1 MKCWAK
7 TVSDCC
13 GAQSREHYI
22 TKGLFD
28 NKMLYVVNA
37 PFIGGESKEISKAS
51 LTKKCLCKKHN
62 ELLSIYDDEAI
73 KFGKSLEYA
82 LSLSI
87 KRRDSK
93 LKKFSI
99 HKKKVN
105 RELFSR
111 WFIKTYLGLHQFFK
125 YTSEFD
131 ESHLAS
137 LVYSKGKISGF
148 VTLNFT
154 MQQDED
160 FEIKQAV
167 SIAPI
172 EKNGRTH
179 GMEIELYGVRI
190 RGYFHK
196 SIRPKIK
203 PLRLNFNEYK
213 QGLSCVVEVL

>member
-1 MKCWAK
+1 M
-7 TVSDCC
+7 SDCC
-13 GAQSREHYI
+13 GTQSREHYI

-28 NKMLYVVNA
+28 NKMLYVENA
-37 PFIGGESKEISKAS
+37 PFLGGESREISKAS

-82 LSLSI
+82 LNLSI

-93 LKKFSI
+93 LRKFSV
-99 HKKKVN
+99 HKKKISK
-105 RELFSR
+105 ELFTR
-111 WFIKTYLGLHQFFK
+111 WFIKTYLGLYEFFK

-131 ESHLAS
+131 ESYLAS
-137 LVYSKGKISGF
+137 LVYSEDKISDF

-154 MQQDED
+154 MLQDED
-160 FEIKQAV
+160 FEIKQTV
-167 SIAPI
+167 SIAAI

-190 RGYFHK
+190 RGSFHK
-196 SIRPKIK
+196 SIQPKIK
-203 PLRLNFNEYK
+203 PLRLKFNEYK
-213 QGLSCVVEVL
+213 QGLSCVVEAI